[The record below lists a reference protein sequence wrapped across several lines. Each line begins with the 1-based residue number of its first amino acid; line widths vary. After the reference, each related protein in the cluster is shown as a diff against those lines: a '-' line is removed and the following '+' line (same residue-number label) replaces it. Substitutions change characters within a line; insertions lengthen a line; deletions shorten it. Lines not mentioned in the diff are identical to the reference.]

1 MRPLVLMSFS
11 LLGPPGAW
19 NSPAHPPTLL
29 YVCAAAV
36 GWCISPYF
44 SSVVSGG
51 RASRATIH
59 TYILLLLLSNGPIH
73 GIKWSLSARA
83 RAHSLTLTVVAKR
96 EEDGAR
102 GQSSILVNSAE
113 TVTVSRDRGPLF
125 SIALEGPIKT
135 NLKLTASK
143 AVMGRVTRPY
153 PYPWW
158 SQFGSPGQF
167 GSSVHHLQKI
177 CGCCFHNNEIISVGI
192 DQLDI
197 TTVTATTAGKRFS
210 NEIVIYVLLFFTLP
224 DYFCICQTYSMMQ
237 KM

>member
-1 MRPLVLMSFS
+1 MCCCWLVHKPIFLECC
-11 LLGPPGAW
+11 LRRAGEPG
-19 NSPAHPPTLL
+19 H
-29 YVCAAAV
+29 Y
-36 GWCISPYF
+36 
-44 SSVVSGG
+44 
-51 RASRATIH
+51 
-59 TYILLLLLSNGPIH
+59 TYILLLSNGPIH
-73 GIKWSLSARA
+73 GIKWSSSARA

-210 NEIVIYVLLFFTLP
+210 NEIVILYYFFLLFLTIFVFVKHILWCKKCN
-224 DYFCICQTYSMMQ
+224 YRKSEIQLEILRLVVICIFCKYMS
-237 KM
+237 

>member
-19 NSPAHPPTLL
+19 NSPADPPTLL
-29 YVCAAAV
+29 YVCAAV

-59 TYILLLLLSNGPIH
+59 TYILLLSNGPIH

-197 TTVTATTAGKRFS
+197 TTVTATTAGKRIS
-210 NEIVIYVLLFFTLP
+210 NEIVILYYFFLLFLTIFVFVKHILWKVK
-224 DYFCICQTYSMMQ
+224 FN
-237 KM
+237 

>member
-1 MRPLVLMSFS
+1 M
-11 LLGPPGAW
+11 G
-19 NSPAHPPTLL
+19 
-29 YVCAAAV
+29 
-36 GWCISPYF
+36 
-44 SSVVSGG
+44 
-51 RASRATIH
+51 
-59 TYILLLLLSNGPIH
+59 
-73 GIKWSLSARA
+73 
-83 RAHSLTLTVVAKR
+83 
-96 EEDGAR
+96 
-102 GQSSILVNSAE
+102 SAE

-237 KM
+237 KNVIAEKWNWLEILRRVLSDLYFLQIHVITDRTCLQNHNKCLYHIKL

>member
-1 MRPLVLMSFS
+1 MNNNNSNNTIIHIPTCGLWSSCHLASLVL
-11 LLGPPGAW
+11 PAPGTH
-19 NSPAHPPTLL
+19 PHIHTAHSPPTLL

-59 TYILLLLLSNGPIH
+59 TYILLSNGPIH

-153 PYPWW
+153 PYP
-158 SQFGSPGQF
+158 
-167 GSSVHHLQKI
+167 
-177 CGCCFHNNEIISVGI
+177 
-192 DQLDI
+192 
-197 TTVTATTAGKRFS
+197 
-210 NEIVIYVLLFFTLP
+210 
-224 DYFCICQTYSMMQ
+224 
-237 KM
+237 

>member
-1 MRPLVLMSFS
+1 MNNNNSNNTIIHIPTCGLWSSCHLASLVL
-11 LLGPPGAW
+11 PAPGT
-19 NSPAHPPTLL
+19 HPH
-29 YVCAAAV
+29 
-36 GWCISPYF
+36 
-44 SSVVSGG
+44 
-51 RASRATIH
+51 IH
-59 TYILLLLLSNGPIH
+59 TAQSTHPAVCMCCCCWLVHKPIFLECCLRRVAGEPGHYTYILLLSNGPIH

-153 PYPWW
+153 PYP
-158 SQFGSPGQF
+158 
-167 GSSVHHLQKI
+167 
-177 CGCCFHNNEIISVGI
+177 
-192 DQLDI
+192 
-197 TTVTATTAGKRFS
+197 
-210 NEIVIYVLLFFTLP
+210 
-224 DYFCICQTYSMMQ
+224 
-237 KM
+237 

>member
-1 MRPLVLMSFS
+1 MARSMALN
-11 LLGPPGAW
+11 GHW
-19 NSPAHPPTLL
+19 
-29 YVCAAAV
+29 VC
-36 GWCISPYF
+36 
-44 SSVVSGG
+44 
-51 RASRATIH
+51 
-59 TYILLLLLSNGPIH
+59 
-73 GIKWSLSARA
+73 A
-83 RAHSLTLTVVAKR
+83 RAHSPLPSSPKEKR
-96 EEDGAR
+96 TEPEANR
-102 GQSSILVNSAE
+102 VLVSSAE

-158 SQFGSPGQF
+158 SQFGSPGIF

-177 CGCCFHNNEIISVGI
+177 CGCCFHNNETISVGI

-210 NEIVIYVLLFFTLP
+210 NEIVILFLLFLTF
-224 DYFCICQTYSMMQ
+224 FCICWTYSMIQ
-237 KM
+237 KNVIAEKVKFN

>member
-1 MRPLVLMSFS
+1 MARSMALN
-11 LLGPPGAW
+11 GHW
-19 NSPAHPPTLL
+19 
-29 YVCAAAV
+29 VC
-36 GWCISPYF
+36 
-44 SSVVSGG
+44 
-51 RASRATIH
+51 
-59 TYILLLLLSNGPIH
+59 
-73 GIKWSLSARA
+73 A
-83 RAHSLTLTVVAKR
+83 RAHSPLPSSPKEKR
-96 EEDGAR
+96 TEPEANR
-102 GQSSILVNSAE
+102 VLVSSAE

-158 SQFGSPGQF
+158 SQFGSPGIF

-177 CGCCFHNNEIISVGI
+177 CGCCFHNNETISVGI

-210 NEIVIYVLLFFTLP
+210 NEIIILFLLFLTFLGGL
-224 DYFCICQTYSMMQ
+224 SNS
-237 KM
+237 KVLNLES

>member
-19 NSPAHPPTLL
+19 NSPAHPHSTQYTHPA
-29 YVCAAAV
+29 VCMCCCCCWLV
-36 GWCISPYF
+36 HKPIFLECCLR
-44 SSVVSGG
+44 
-51 RASRATIH
+51 RAGEPGH
-59 TYILLLLLSNGPIH
+59 YTYILLLLSNGPIH
-73 GIKWSLSARA
+73 GIKWSLSVRA
-83 RAHSLTLTVVAKR
+83 RALTLTVVAKR

-153 PYPWW
+153 PYP
-158 SQFGSPGQF
+158 
-167 GSSVHHLQKI
+167 
-177 CGCCFHNNEIISVGI
+177 
-192 DQLDI
+192 
-197 TTVTATTAGKRFS
+197 
-210 NEIVIYVLLFFTLP
+210 
-224 DYFCICQTYSMMQ
+224 
-237 KM
+237 

>member
-1 MRPLVLMSFS
+1 MCCCCWLVHKPIFLECC
-11 LLGPPGAW
+11 LRRAGEPG
-19 NSPAHPPTLL
+19 H
-29 YVCAAAV
+29 Y
-36 GWCISPYF
+36 
-44 SSVVSGG
+44 
-51 RASRATIH
+51 

-210 NEIVIYVLLFFTLP
+210 NEIVIYVLLFLYLSNIFYDAKKCNCRKVKLIRNIKT
-224 DYFCICQTYSMMQ
+224 CT
-237 KM
+237 